1 VQQLLANPETLDR
14 FANADDAASVRTC
27 FAGLHGL
34 DAGGGATVANAVA
47 QAIAQPSHYV
57 LKPQREGG
65 GNNLFDDD
73 MATALRTMSE
83 EERSAYILMER
94 IVPPTFPC
102 LLMKE
107 GEVAAGLCAAELG
120 VYGFFLGNGT
130 TTELNFGA
138 GHLLRAK
145 MADVN
150 EGGVVAGFAAL
161 SSPAL
166 F

>member
-1 VQQLLANPETLDR
+1 MQQLLANPETLDR

-83 EERSAYILMER
+83 E
-94 IVPPTFPC
+94 VT
-102 LLMKE
+102 
-107 GEVAAGLCAAELG
+107 GLVC
-120 VYGFFLGNGT
+120 N
-130 TTELNFGA
+130 
-138 GHLLRAK
+138 LRAPP
-145 MADVN
+145 DHNCGCPCN
-150 EGGVVAGFAAL
+150 EIIQ
-161 SSPAL
+161 STCP
-166 F
+166 

>member
-1 VQQLLANPETLDR
+1 
-14 FANADDAASVRTC
+14 
-27 FAGLHGL
+27 
-34 DAGGGATVANAVA
+34 
-47 QAIAQPSHYV
+47 
-57 LKPQREGG
+57 
-65 GNNLFDDD
+65 
-73 MATALRTMSE
+73 
-83 EERSAYILMER
+83 
-94 IVPPTFPC
+94 
-102 LLMKE
+102 MKE